1 MNTIELT
8 LPFKGD
14 RNYIHSTDVINESL
28 KQLVELNDSE
38 NISVQFNE
46 MLYFPVM
53 LVEIPPIELSNFKK
67 SNNVSGLIAYK
78 TKYGYEKLLVLV
90 QNRDMISEFFPNS
103 KKISLVPRGVDLN
116 EFKKKPKNLSL
127 LKKYNLRYEDK
138 IILCVA
144 NLHPVKGVE
153 ILIKAFELLSQNK
166 KEIKLFIV
174 GENKNVYGEQLLKIA
189 QSSKFSSDIIFTGK
203 VNNVSE
209 YYNLADLFVLPTH
222 KNGRR
227 EGCPVSLLEA
237 ISSGINVLGSD
248 VSGIKDIL
256 EKFPN
261 LIFESG
267 NSIQLYNKIK
277 LILRNGK
284 TLNKAV
290 KNHIKQYY
298 NIKVEAENHQIVY
311 KKILIKK

>member
-1 MNTIELT
+1 MIPRLT
-8 LPFKGD
+8 GLYNVLKLALFFRRLKI
-14 RNYIHSTDVINESL
+14 NLIHSFHYGPDY
-28 KQLVELNDSE
+28 SE
-38 NISVQFNE
+38 ALASRIAG
-46 MLYFPVM
+46 
-53 LVEIPPIELSNFKK
+53 IPWVYTKKNMNWGGLSKN
-67 SNNVSGLIAYK
+67 GWYLRTLLA
-78 TKYGYEKLLVLV
+78 KYILV

-127 LKKYNLRYEDK
+127 LKKYNLKYEDK

-153 ILIKAFELLSQNK
+153 VLIKAFELLSQNK
-166 KEIKLFIV
+166 KEFKLFIV

-189 QSSKFSSDIIFTGK
+189 QSSKYSSDIIFTGK

-209 YYNLADLFVLPTH
+209 YYSVADLFVLPTH

-256 EKFPN
+256 GKFPN